1 MKNRI
6 SYRKSP
12 LFVYLV
18 LFFTGLAGNSHAID
32 IFVKPNVVPGTV
44 PNTYATLV
52 SALAACNNGDRVFI
66 QPGSYTTQDLTL
78 NKSILFCP
86 DSNGATVT
94 LTGGLNIH
102 GFANMK
108 LQVLGIECPFIT
120 AHGGNGTM
128 RDTSRA
134 SVYLI
139 DNKVTGNVSFDV
151 DYYDLTCARMS
162 IVGTTTM
169 RYGNFVVSTT
179 DRLNINSE
187 PGGGSNDDTVN
198 KILIV
203 ADTINQ
209 LHWRS
214 TRHKMVICNNK
225 LDRLALYAWNHFN
238 GNTNKILN
246 NEFSKLFI
254 PTVGVPYYN
263 FDISNNII
271 SNFGVPNLVYIG
283 GDVCGGGCD
292 RNTFALLPFNS
303 NREAL
308 FNGNAEV
315 YTRGVCNGPS
325 WDCCRSQGQVA
336 CSYNISWN
344 PNAEFPNKDVSG
356 IFRWTYNGFT
366 IAGSGGSGT
375 LNFINIAGTTDTLN
389 AGNPAGEYYDIDL
402 TVNDRG
408 RRGGAYSIDNY
419 NPAINSNGSKAFIFD
434 LDIPTILNPSNQS
447 VRIRAKGYHRN

>member
-6 SYRKSP
+6 SYPKLP
-12 LFVYLV
+12 LFVYLA
-18 LFFTGLAGNSHAID
+18 LILTALAGNSHAID

-86 DSNGATVT
+86 DSNGARVT

-108 LQVLGIECPFIT
+108 LQILGIQCPFIT
-120 AHGGNGTM
+120 AHSGNGTM

-134 SVYLI
+134 SVFLI
-139 DNKVTGNVSFDV
+139 DNKVTGNVSFDF

-162 IVGTTTM
+162 IDGTTTM
-169 RYGNFVVSTT
+169 RYGNFVVSNTN
-179 DRLNINSE
+179 RLNINTE
-187 PGGGSNDDTVN
+187 PGGGSNNDTVN

-225 LDRLALYAWNHFN
+225 LDRLALYAWNHFS

-246 NEFSKLFI
+246 NEFSKIFI
-254 PTVGVPYYN
+254 PTVNVPHYN

-271 SNFGVPNLVYIG
+271 SNFGVPSLVYTG
-283 GDVCGGGCD
+283 GDCGGGWGAGCERGTTYSMIPFGTD
-292 RNTFALLPFNS
+292 RQIPLGGGSETVYSRGTQYCGTQPCNYNS
-303 NREAL
+303 NW
-308 FNGNAEV
+308 
-315 YTRGVCNGPS
+315 TS
-325 WDCCRSQGQVA
+325 T
-336 CSYNISWN
+336 
-344 PNAEFPNKDVSG
+344 AEFPNKDVSG

-375 LNFINIAGTTDTLN
+375 LNFINIAGTADTLN

-434 LDIPTILNPSNQS
+434 LDVPAILNPSNQS
-447 VRIRAKGYHRN
+447 VRVRAKGYHRN